1 MPDTIPSDS
10 QEKLLKN
17 TYLLTALVNAKQ
29 SITLTG
35 SPSGGTFKLAWE
47 GSGWSTDIAY
57 NAAAGTVESALEG
70 LSTIGSGNIDV
81 TGSAGG
87 PWVAEFIGALAG
99 MPAPLLTKDN
109 SGLTGGSS
117 PNVAIAETQAGA
129 GRPPRYYYLGL
140 SHSTRATLGAD
151 ALMSAIDEVTGTGY
165 ARQRLKSDGTDIVI
179 SKVAGFWRIK
189 TKSVYFAATAAD
201 WISANSVFITDR
213 PDNSGK
219 VMGLKT
225 VTTFTLAN
233 GAQQKIEYTG
243 TYADS
248 AT

>member
-1 MPDTIPSDS
+1 MPDTIPSDG

-29 SITLTG
+29 SFTLGGTG
-35 SPSGGTFKLAWE
+35 LGGTFKLAWE
-47 GSGWSTDIAY
+47 GSGWSGTIAY
-57 NAAAGTVESALEG
+57 NASAATVKTALEA

-87 PWVAEFIGALAG
+87 PWTAEFIGALAG
-99 MPAPLLTKDN
+99 MPAPLFTKDIAL
-109 SGLTGGSS
+109 LTGTGPSLTI
-117 PNVAIAETQAGA
+117 VETQAGT

-151 ALMSAIDEVTGTGY
+151 ALMSAIDEVIGTGY
-165 ARQRLKSDGTDIVI
+165 ARQRVKTDGTDLVF
-179 SKVAGFWRIK
+179 SKVAGFWQVK
-189 TKSVYFAATAAD
+189 TKAVYFNATAAD
-201 WISANSVFITDR
+201 WNECNSVFLTDR
-213 PDNSGK
+213 TDNSGK

-225 VTTFTLAN
+225 VTAFTLAN
-233 GAQQKIEYTG
+233 GAQQKIEYTAPF
-243 TYADS
+243 ADT